1 MSADAL
7 RACVEQ
13 SSRRL
18 TRWPHIT
25 RWPHRLLPRPW
36 HELPNHA
43 PCVQAARPS
52 VLMYKPPNSPLE
64 MPPSLSW
71 RIIGACRSPGPRTR
85 DSSRGSSRVMH
96 TIAHGQPIRRLRR
109 NPERFGSCEARRHHS
124 DGKSTT
130 LCSCRPHRSCSI
142 AGCQAFEASMRRW
155 GCAGRSYPSH
165 STSRS
170 RAIWWERGAWREQ
183 VAPIQR
189 SHIGMGL
196 LCAQERSRQIRH
208 IRMVNAR
215 PDART

>member
-1 MSADAL
+1 MSYPITL
-7 RACVEQ
+7 PACKLLGPA
-13 SSRRL
+13 SSSTSISARL
-18 TRWPHIT
+18 
-25 RWPHRLLPRPW
+25 
-36 HELPNHA
+36 
-43 PCVQAARPS
+43 
-52 VLMYKPPNSPLE
+52 PPNSPRNATFALLADHRG
-64 MPPSLSW
+64 MPVTRPANTRLVA
-71 RIIGACRSPGPRTR
+71 RIFTSDAYY
-85 DSSRGSSRVMH
+85 
-96 TIAHGQPIRRLRR
+96 AHGQPIPSICRR
-109 NPERFGSCEARRHHS
+109 NPERFGSCEARRHRS

-130 LCSCRPHRSCSI
+130 LRSCRPRRSCSI
-142 AGCQAFEASMRRW
+142 AGCHAFEASMRRW

>member
-1 MSADAL
+1 MSYPITLPACKLLGPASSCTSL
-7 RACVEQ
+7 R
-13 SSRRL
+13 
-18 TRWPHIT
+18 TR
-25 RWPHRLLPRPW
+25 
-36 HELPNHA
+36 
-43 PCVQAARPS
+43 
-52 VLMYKPPNSPLE
+52 LE

-71 RIIGACRSPGPRTR
+71 RIIGACRSPGRRTR